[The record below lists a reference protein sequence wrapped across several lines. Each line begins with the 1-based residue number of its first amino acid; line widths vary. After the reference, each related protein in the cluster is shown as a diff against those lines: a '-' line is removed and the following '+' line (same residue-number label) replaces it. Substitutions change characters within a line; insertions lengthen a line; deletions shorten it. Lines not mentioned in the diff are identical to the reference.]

1 MIILIKFRWR
11 FIDFVNYIIY
21 FSWQN
26 LSENHANRISRNK
39 ILRFIQEHET
49 RSRVIF
55 DKGTNSW
62 FLSLVEFV
70 PLTRRNAELFPSIFK
85 TKRIS

>member
-1 MIILIKFRWR
+1 MVILIKFRWR

-21 FSWQN
+21 FSWRN
-26 LSENHANRISRNK
+26 LSESHANRIIIYHRNK

-55 DKGTNSW
+55 DKGRIPGFFLLLNSY
-62 FLSLVEFV
+62 
-70 PLTRRNAELFPSIFK
+70 R
-85 TKRIS
+85 

>member
-1 MIILIKFRWR
+1 MVILIKFRWR

-21 FSWQN
+21 FSWRN

-55 DKGTNSW
+55 DKRRIPGFFLLLNSY
-62 FLSLVEFV
+62 
-70 PLTRRNAELFPSIFK
+70 R
-85 TKRIS
+85 

>member
-21 FSWQN
+21 FSWRN
-26 LSENHANRISRNK
+26 LSESHANRISRNK

-55 DKGTNSW
+55 DKGRIPGFFLLLNSY
-62 FLSLVEFV
+62 
-70 PLTRRNAELFPSIFK
+70 R
-85 TKRIS
+85 

>member
-1 MIILIKFRWR
+1 MVILIKFRWR

-21 FSWQN
+21 FSWRN
-26 LSENHANRISRNK
+26 LSENHTNRISRNK

-55 DKGTNSW
+55 DKGRIPGFFLLLNSYH
-62 FLSLVEFV
+62 
-70 PLTRRNAELFPSIFK
+70 
-85 TKRIS
+85 